1 MVNIEK
7 WDFICVCKSCNRRK
21 FNSKYYGII
30 FNTPDGVDRIDL
42 CEECMQ
48 ELSEKISCVINELKK
63 E

>member
-7 WDFICVCKSCNRRK
+7 WDFICVCKSCNKRK

-30 FNTPDGVDRIDL
+30 FNTSDSIDRIDL

-48 ELSEKISCVINELKK
+48 ELNEKISE
-63 E
+63 